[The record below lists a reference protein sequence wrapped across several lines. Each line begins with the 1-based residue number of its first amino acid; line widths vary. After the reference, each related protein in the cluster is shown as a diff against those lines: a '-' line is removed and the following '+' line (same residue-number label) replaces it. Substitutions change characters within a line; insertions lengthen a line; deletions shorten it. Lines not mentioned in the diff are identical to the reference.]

1 MSFSGG
7 IMGQVNW
14 KQNLVMLW
22 ASQILI
28 MSGFSAMAP
37 FVPLYFKNGLNITEK
52 GELAF
57 YVTMFNLCG
66 SLAYAIFL
74 PIWGKLSDRFGVKI
88 MLLRGTF
95 LGCFLFPLMGYV
107 SANWMIVIR
116 FISAACSGTTA
127 ASQLML
133 VRTTPDNR
141 QGVALGVFSTAIWG
155 GSMLGYVIGGLIIAK
170 FDYVFAFWMCGILY
184 FIAGIFVLFTKDDP
198 DLMKVKIKPVRRK
211 NFFAM
216 LPKFTRAVWLLL
228 ILFTVTG
235 FIRTFETPYI
245 ALKVEQM
252 TAKAAAAYWT
262 GIISAIVSGGAIIS
276 GVINGWLCDRVPIRK
291 LIVPIFVLSAI
302 SLFFQGYVN
311 NIAGF
316 TIARTMLY
324 LAAGGI
330 SPLLQKVLSGATPR
344 KKRGSVFGFS
354 STANGIG
361 IMAASIV
368 SGWVFAHSS
377 INSIFYIAGILC
389 ILVIPLILS
398 FFRIVR
404 RDAYYRSHVS

>member
-1 MSFSGG
+1 MV
-7 IMGQVNW
+7 QVSW

-95 LGCFLFPLMGYV
+95 LGCFLFPLLGYV

-127 ASQLML
+127 ASQLMI
-133 VRTTPDNR
+133 VRTTPDSR
-141 QGVALGVFSTAIWG
+141 QGFALGAFSTAIWG
-155 GSMLGYVIGGLIIAK
+155 GSMLGYVLGGLIIAR
-170 FDYVFAFWMCGILY
+170 FSYVFAFWMCGILY

-198 DLMKVKIKPVRRK
+198 DLLKVKIKSVRRK
-211 NFFAM
+211 RISDV
-216 LPKFTRAVWLLL
+216 LPRFTRSVWLMM
-228 ILFTVTG
+228 ILFTLTG
-235 FIRTFETPYI
+235 FIRTFESPYI

-252 TAKAAAAYWT
+252 TSKATAAYWT
-262 GIISAIVSGGAIIS
+262 GIVSAIVCGGAIIS
-276 GVINGWLCDRVPIRK
+276 GVVNGWLCDRVPIRK
-291 LIVPIFVLSAI
+291 LIGPIFVISAVG
-302 SLFFQGYVN
+302 LFFQGYVN
-311 NIAGF
+311 NVAGF
-316 TIARTMLY
+316 TVARTMLY

-344 KKRGSVFGFS
+344 KKRGAVFGFS

-361 IMAASIV
+361 IMASSIV
-368 SGWVFAHSS
+368 SGWVFACSS
-377 INSIFYIAGILC
+377 INSVFYVSGILSLL
-389 ILVIPLILS
+389 IIPLILA
-398 FFRIVR
+398 FFRIIR